1 MRAAEVACRP
11 KRPLGRAHGDHL
23 RAAVGRN
30 RRNAPKRPPLW
41 AVIHAVS
48 MRSLQRHNQRPQP
61 NAVTTFHRYIN
72 DMRSNRSAAQIAGRI
87 AWGCRFCHK

>member
-11 KRPLGRAHGDHL
+11 RRPLGRAHGDHL

-72 DMRSNRSAAQIAGRI
+72 EIESLRGADRRADRLGLPLLP
-87 AWGCRFCHK
+87 